1 MGREVLL
8 ERNQGDGV
16 RKQKERFR
24 QERLTAQN
32 RVVGAAGFTSN
43 FAILLS
49 SVTLSL
55 LSPLSLNLFLFQ
67 NTGIK
72 NFASLE

>member
-55 LSPLSLNLFLFQ
+55 LSPSVSIYFYFKIQVLKTLQ
-67 NTGIK
+67 V
-72 NFASLE
+72 